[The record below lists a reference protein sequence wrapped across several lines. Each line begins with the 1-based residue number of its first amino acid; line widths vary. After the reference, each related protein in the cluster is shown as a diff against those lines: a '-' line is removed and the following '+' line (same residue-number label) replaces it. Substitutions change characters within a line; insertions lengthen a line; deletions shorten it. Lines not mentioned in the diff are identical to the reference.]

1 MMVNV
6 KLKPV
11 ALAVAVVLAA
21 TSAYAADAVKTN
33 KIKAD
38 KVDVVSTTPM
48 PGIGLSINKV
58 PANIQLVNG
67 DEFKQQQSVTIA
79 DYMNNNL
86 QGVSVVDTQNNPFQ
100 PDVTFR
106 GFTASPL
113 LGTPQG
119 MSVYVDGVRVNEPFG
134 DAVNWDLIPMN
145 AISNMSLIPGTNP
158 LFGLNTL
165 GGAISIQTKSGRTHQ
180 GGAAELSAGSWGRK
194 AGSAEIGGV
203 SKDGSVDYF
212 FSANMFSEDGWR
224 QASPT
229 DVRQFF
235 GKVGWQNETTKIDLS
250 YTNANN
256 DMIGNGLV
264 QGDLMKN
271 FGRNTIHTKPD
282 QTKNTLSF
290 LNLSGSH
297 WFNDD
302 VMFSGNAYYRDSKR
316 KTLNGDVNDDFNAN
330 IDAAPFNGDRP
341 YDYISNGND
350 YVNLGRANT
359 DCTGSTSTAGVEA
372 DEACSGAIN
381 RSRTKQHS
389 YGLNGQLAFNQDL
402 AGKKNQFIVG
412 ASYDISK
419 IKFNQSTELGLVN
432 TSRGIDGLG
441 TGSDYF
447 SESVNLHGK
456 TKTWS
461 LFGTDTLSL
470 NDYWHVTASG
480 RYNHVKVNNV
490 DQINAPTGA
499 ADDPSLSGNHTFTRF
514 NPAVGL
520 NFTPTKDLTVYGSY
534 NEGNRAPTSMEL
546 GCANPLVP
554 CKLPNAMA
562 GDPPLNQVVVK
573 TYEGGLR
580 GNLTED
586 VRWSAA
592 VYRSENHDDIQF
604 ITVPSVANG
613 MGYFDNVGKTRR
625 VGIDT
630 NLMGKLGQ
638 FSWSAGYSF
647 VDATYQNDLQ
657 LQNEVNSTV
666 QADNLNEA
674 HINVR
679 KGDRL
684 ANIPQHQLKLR
695 MQYAVTPDWTIG
707 SNITAFSD
715 RYMRGNENNRH
726 VAGDETTNGEAYAGS
741 GKVAGY
747 MVVNLDTRYN
757 IGNGWSVF
765 GKAINVFDHEYNNG
779 GLMGESLINPTTG
792 TFDGVQRTDGF
803 FSPGAP
809 RAGWVGVRYEFL
821 APKAQ

>member
-1 MMVNV
+1 MVNV

-11 ALAVAVVLAA
+11 VLAVAGVLAA
-21 TSAYAADAVKTN
+21 TSAYAADA
-33 KIKAD
+33 IKAD

-67 DEFKQQQSVTIA
+67 DEFRKQQSVTIA

-119 MSVYVDGVRVNEPFG
+119 MSVYVDGVRVNESFG

-145 AISNMSLIPGTNP
+145 AIGNMSLIPGTNP

-165 GGAISIQTKSGRTHQ
+165 GGAISVQTKNGRTHQ

-194 AGSAEIGGV
+194 TGSAEIGGV

-264 QGDLMKN
+264 QREFMQTL
-271 FGRNTIHTKPD
+271 GRSAIHTKPD

-290 LNLSGSH
+290 LNLSASH

-302 VMFSGNAYYRDSKR
+302 VMFTGNAYYRNSKR
-316 KTLNGDVNDDFNAN
+316 KTLNGDVNDEFDDNN
-330 IDAAPFNGDRP
+330 PINGSDC
-341 YDYISNGND
+341 IND
-350 YVNLGRANT
+350 
-359 DCTGSTSTAGVEA
+359 E
-372 DEACSGAIN
+372 EACQGVLN
-381 RSRTKQHS
+381 RSTTKQNS
-389 YGLNGQLAFNQDL
+389 YGLNGQLSFNQAL
-402 AGKKNQFIVG
+402 AGKANQFIVG
-412 ASYDISK
+412 ASYDISR
-419 IKFNQSTELGLVN
+419 IKFSQTEQPGNINSV
-432 TSRGIDGLG
+432 RGVDPVLDVEQ
-441 TGSDYF
+441 GS
-447 SESVNLHGK
+447 NLHGK

-461 LFGTDTLSL
+461 LFGTNTLSL
-470 NDYWHVTASG
+470 NDYWHVTGSA
-480 RYNHVKVNNV
+480 RYNHVKVDNV
-490 DQINAPTGA
+490 DQINAPGVSYAIPFGQPNHLESDETLTG
-499 ADDPSLSGNHTFTRF
+499 SHSFSRL
-514 NPAVGL
+514 NPAVGV

-546 GCANPLVP
+546 GCANPYAP
-554 CKLPNAMA
+554 CNLPNAMA
-562 GDPPLNQVVVK
+562 GDPPLKQVVAK
-573 TYEGGLR
+573 TFEGGLR

-592 VYRSENHDDIQF
+592 VYRTENNNDIQF
-604 ITVPSVANG
+604 VTTPSTANN

-630 NLMGKLGQ
+630 NLAGKVGQ
-638 FSWSAGYSF
+638 FGWNVGYSY
-647 VDATYQNDLQ
+647 VDATYQNDLT
-657 LQNEVNSTV
+657 LLNEVNSATFTDGGGNDV
-666 QADNLNEA
+666 IQ
-674 HINVR
+674 VK

-684 ANIPQHQLKLR
+684 ANIPAHQLKVRLT
-695 MQYAVTPDWTIG
+695 YAVTPDWLVGT
-707 SNITAFSD
+707 NITAFSD
-715 RYMRGNENNRH
+715 RYMRGNENNSH
-726 VAGDETTNGEAYAGS
+726 VDRGDSIGNG
-741 GKVAGY
+741 KIAGY
-747 MVVNLDTRYN
+747 AIVNLDTRYN
-757 IGNGWSVF
+757 IGSGWSVF
-765 GKAINVFDHEYNNG
+765 GKAINVFDTEYNNG
-779 GLMGESLINPTTG
+779 GMMGETMFAANG
-792 TFDGVQRTDGF
+792 TFDANGNPSGF
-803 FSPGAP
+803 LSPGAP

>member
-1 MMVNV
+1 MVNV

-11 ALAVAVVLAA
+11 VLAVAGVLAA
-21 TSAYAADAVKTN
+21 ASACAADA
-33 KIKAD
+33 IKAD

-67 DEFKQQQSVTIA
+67 DEFRKQQSVTIA

-119 MSVYVDGVRVNEPFG
+119 MSVYVDGVRVNESFG

-145 AISNMSLIPGTNP
+145 AIANMSLIPGTNP

-165 GGAISIQTKSGRTHQ
+165 GGAISVQTKSGRTHQ

-194 AGSAEIGGV
+194 TGSAEIGGV

-229 DVRQFF
+229 DVRQIF

-264 QGDLMKN
+264 QREFMQTL
-271 FGRNTIHTKPD
+271 GRNTIHTRPD

-297 WFNDD
+297 WLNND

-316 KTLNGDVNDDFNAN
+316 KTLNGDVNDDYDDGLSLSAN
-330 IDAAPFNGDRP
+330 
-341 YDYISNGND
+341 
-350 YVNLGRANT
+350 NT
-359 DCTGSTSTAGVEA
+359 ACSTDNYPSGVEA
-372 DEACSGAIN
+372 DDACSGALN
-381 RSRTKQHS
+381 RSRTKQQS

-402 AGKKNQFIVG
+402 SGKKNQFIVG

-419 IKFNQSTELGLVN
+419 IKFNQSTELGLINV
-432 TSRGIDGLG
+432 TRGIDGLG
-441 TGSDYF
+441 SFGGDYLD
-447 SESVNLHGK
+447 ESVNLKGK

-461 LFGTDTLSL
+461 LFATNTLSL
-470 NDYWHVTASG
+470 NDYWHVTGSA
-480 RYNHVKVNNV
+480 RYNRVNVDNV
-490 DQINAPTGA
+490 DQINAPGTSW
-499 ADDPSLSGNHTFTRF
+499 ADDPNTGNPAVGNPLFDETLTGNHTFSRL

-546 GCANPLVP
+546 GCANPNVP

-562 GDPPLNQVVVK
+562 GDPPLKQVVARTV
-573 TYEGGLR
+573 EGGLR

-592 VYRSENHDDIQF
+592 VYRTENSNDIQF
-604 ITVPSVANG
+604 ITTPSVTNG

-625 VGIDT
+625 AGIDT
-630 NLMGKLGQ
+630 NLAGKLGQ
-638 FSWSAGYSF
+638 FGWNVGYSY
-647 VDATYQNDLQ
+647 VDATYQNDLT
-657 LQNEVNSTV
+657 LANEVNSTTV
-666 QADNLNEA
+666 TDSNGNDV
-674 HINVR
+674 INVR

-684 ANIPQHQLKLR
+684 ANIPAHQFKLR
-695 MQYAVTPDWTIG
+695 VTYAVTPDWLVG
-707 SNITAFSD
+707 SNIVAFSD
-715 RYMRGNENNRH
+715 RYMRGNENNSH
-726 VAGDETTNGEAYAGS
+726 VDQGDSMGN

-747 MVVNLDTRYN
+747 AVVNLDTRYN

-765 GKAINVFDHEYNNG
+765 GKAINVLDNEYNNG
-779 GLMGESLINPTTG
+779 GMMGESMFTANGVFTG
-792 TFDGVQRTDGF
+792 SETNSGF
-803 FSPGAP
+803 LSPGAP

>member
-1 MMVNV
+1 MINV
-6 KLKPV
+6 KLKPIV
-11 ALAVAVVLAA
+11 LAVAGVLAA
-21 TSAYAADAVKTN
+21 TSAYAADTVKTN

-67 DEFKQQQSVTIA
+67 DEFRNQQSVTIA

-119 MSVYVDGVRVNEPFG
+119 MSVYVDGVRVNESFG

-145 AISNMSLIPGTNP
+145 AIANMSLIPGTNP

-165 GGAISIQTKSGRTHQ
+165 GGAISVQTKSGRTHQ

-194 AGSAEIGGV
+194 TGSAEIGGV

-235 GKVGWQNETTKIDLS
+235 SKVGWQNETTKIDLS

-264 QGDLMKN
+264 QREFMQNL
-271 FGRNTIHTKPD
+271 GRSAIHTKPD

-297 WFNDD
+297 WLNND
-302 VMFSGNAYYRDSKR
+302 VMFTGNAYYRNSKR
-316 KTLNGDVNDDFNAN
+316 KTLNGDVNDDY
-330 IDAAPFNGDRP
+330 DPLNGDF
-341 YDYISNGND
+341 DVAECALNGD
-350 YVNLGRANT
+350 
-359 DCTGSTSTAGVEA
+359 VEA
-372 DEACSGAIN
+372 AEVSCAGANN
-381 RSRTKQHS
+381 RSRTKQQS
-389 YGLNGQLAFNQDL
+389 YGVNAQLAFNQDL
-402 AGKKNQFIVG
+402 AGKKNLFVVG
-412 ASYDISK
+412 SSYDYSTIN
-419 IKFNQSTELGLVN
+419 FTQTTELGSLN
-432 TSRGIDGLG
+432 ASRGVDGLG
-441 TGSDYF
+441 LIPDEGA
-447 SESVNLHGK
+447 VNLKGK

-461 LFGTDTLSL
+461 LFGTNTLSL
-470 NDYWHVTASG
+470 NDYWHVTGSA
-480 RYNHVKVNNV
+480 RYNHVKVDNV
-490 DQINAPTGA
+490 DQINAPGVSFA
-499 ADDPSLSGNHTFTRF
+499 KDENGVRQIGDPNFDETLTGNHTFSRI
-514 NPAVGL
+514 NPAIGL
-520 NFTPTKDLTVYGSY
+520 NFTPSKDLTAYGSY

-546 GCANPLVP
+546 GCANPNVP

-562 GDPPLNQVVVK
+562 GDPPLKQVVAR
-573 TYEGGLR
+573 TFEGGLR

-592 VYRSENHDDIQF
+592 VYRTENSNDIQF
-604 ITVPSVANG
+604 ITTPSVTNG

-630 NLMGKLGQ
+630 NLAGKLGQ
-638 FSWSAGYSF
+638 FGWNVGYSY
-647 VDATYQNDLQ
+647 VDATYQNDLT
-657 LQNEVNSTV
+657 LTNEVNSSGDGDMI
-666 QADNLNEA
+666 Q
-674 HINVR
+674 VR
-679 KGDRL
+679 KGNRL
-684 ANIPQHQLKLR
+684 ANIPAHQLKVRLT
-695 MQYAVTPDWTIG
+695 YAVTPDWLVGT
-707 SNITAFSD
+707 NLTAFSD
-715 RYMRGNENNRH
+715 RYMRGNENNSH
-726 VAGDETTNGEAYAGS
+726 VDQVDSMGN

-747 MVVNLDTRYN
+747 AVVNLDTRYN

-765 GKAINVFDHEYNNG
+765 GKAINVFDNEYNNG
-779 GLMGESLINPTTG
+779 GMMGESMFTANGVFAG
-792 TFDGVQRTDGF
+792 TQTNSGF
-803 FSPGAP
+803 LSPGAP
-809 RAGWVGVRYEFL
+809 RAGWLGVRYEFL

>member
-1 MMVNV
+1 MVNI
-6 KLKPV
+6 KLKPIV
-11 ALAVAVVLAA
+11 LAVAGVLAA
-21 TSAYAADAVKTN
+21 TSAYAADTIKTN

-67 DEFKQQQSVTIA
+67 DEFKNQQSVTIA

-119 MSVYVDGVRVNEPFG
+119 MSVYVDGVRVNESFG

-145 AISNMSLIPGTNP
+145 AIANMSLIPGTNP

-194 AGSAEIGGV
+194 TGSAEIGGV

-235 GKVGWQNETTKIDLS
+235 SKVGWQNETTKIDLS

-264 QGDLMKN
+264 QREFMQNL
-271 FGRNTIHTKPD
+271 GRSAIHTRPD

-290 LNLSGSH
+290 LNLSASH
-297 WFNDD
+297 WLNND
-302 VMFSGNAYYRDSKR
+302 VMFTGNAYYRNSKR
-316 KTLNGDVNDDFNAN
+316 KTLNGDVNDEFD
-330 IDAAPFNGDRP
+330 DATYTTFDATTCLAAD
-341 YDYISNGND
+341 DE
-350 YVNLGRANT
+350 AA
-359 DCTGSTSTAGVEA
+359 CTGVL
-372 DEACSGAIN
+372 N
-381 RSRTKQHS
+381 RSTTKQSS
-389 YGLNGQLAFNQDL
+389 YGLNGQFSFNQAL
-402 AGKKNQFIVG
+402 AGKANQFIVG
-412 ASYDISK
+412 ASYDISRV
-419 IKFNQSTELGLVN
+419 KFSQTEQAGN
-432 TSRGIDGLG
+432 INATRGIDPILDIEQG
-441 TGSDYF
+441 T
-447 SESVNLHGK
+447 NLHGK
-456 TKTWS
+456 TRTWS
-461 LFGTDTLSL
+461 LFATDTLSL
-470 NDYWHVTASG
+470 NDYWHVTGSA
-480 RYNHVKVNNV
+480 RYNHVNVNNV
-490 DQINAPTGA
+490 DQINAPTGLPL
-499 ADDPSLSGNHTFTRF
+499 DPTLTGNHTFTRL

-546 GCANPLVP
+546 GCANPLLP
-554 CKLPNAMA
+554 CLLPNAMA
-562 GDPPLNQVVVK
+562 GDPPLKQVVVK
-573 TYEGGLR
+573 TVEGGLR

-586 VRWSAA
+586 IRWSAA

-604 ITVPSVANG
+604 INAPNG
-613 MGYFDNVGKTRR
+613 TNTSLGYFNNVGKTRR

-647 VDATYQNDLQ
+647 VDATYQSEFELPA
-657 LQNEVNSTV
+657 ETNSTSV
-666 QADNLNEA
+666 PDSGGVNDV
-674 HINVR
+674 ITVR
-679 KGDRL
+679 KGNRL

-695 MQYAVTPDWTIG
+695 LQYAVTPDWTLG

-715 RYMRGNENNRH
+715 RYMRGNENNSH
-726 VAGDETTNGEAYAGS
+726 VATPGYYNGN

-747 MVVNLDTRYN
+747 AIVNLDTRYN

-765 GKAINVFDHEYNNG
+765 GKAINVFDTEYNNG
-779 GLMGESLINPTTG
+779 GMMGETMFAANG
-792 TFDGVQRTDGF
+792 TFDANGGPTGF
-803 FSPGAP
+803 LSPGAP
-809 RAGWVGVRYEFL
+809 RAGWLGVRYEFL

>member
-1 MMVNV
+1 MVNV
-6 KLKPV
+6 KLKPIF
-11 ALAVAVVLAA
+11 LAVAGVLAA
-21 TSAYAADAVKTN
+21 SSAYAADPIKTN

-38 KVDVVSTTPM
+38 KVDVVSTTPL

-67 DEFKQQQSVTIA
+67 DEFRKQQSVTIA

-119 MSVYVDGVRVNEPFG
+119 MSVYVDGVRVNESFG

-145 AISNMSLIPGTNP
+145 AIANMSLIPGTNP

-165 GGAISIQTKSGRTHQ
+165 GGAISVQTKSGRTHQ

-194 AGSAEIGGV
+194 TGSAEIGGV

-264 QGDLMKN
+264 QREFMQTL
-271 FGRNTIHTKPD
+271 GRNAIHTKPD

-297 WFNDD
+297 WLSND
-302 VMFSGNAYYRDSKR
+302 VMFTGNAYYRNSKR
-316 KTLNGDVNDDFNAN
+316 KTLNGDANDEFDDSTYSTY
-330 IDAAPFNGDRP
+330 DAATCLA
-341 YDYISNGND
+341 ND
-350 YVNLGRANT
+350 EEA
-359 DCTGSTSTAGVEA
+359 CTGVL
-372 DEACSGAIN
+372 N
-381 RSRTKQHS
+381 RSNTKQNS
-389 YGLNGQLAFNQDL
+389 YGLNGQLTFNQAL
-402 AGKKNQFIVG
+402 AGKANQFVVG
-412 ASYDISK
+412 TSYDISK
-419 IKFNQSTELGLVN
+419 IKFSQTEQAGN
-432 TSRGIDGLG
+432 INPARGVDPLLDVEQGA
-441 TGSDYF
+441 
-447 SESVNLHGK
+447 NLHGK

-461 LFGTDTLSL
+461 LFGTNTLSL
-470 NDYWHVTASG
+470 NDYWHVTGSA
-480 RYNHVKVNNV
+480 RYNHVKVDNV
-490 DQINAPTGA
+490 DQINAPGTSYALPVGDPNYLASDETLTG
-499 ADDPSLSGNHTFTRF
+499 SHSFNRL

-546 GCANPLVP
+546 GCANPYAP

-562 GDPPLNQVVVK
+562 GDPPLKQVVAK
-573 TYEGGLR
+573 TVEGGLR

-592 VYRSENHDDIQF
+592 VYRTENHNDIQF
-604 ITVPSVANG
+604 VTTPSTANN

-630 NLMGKLGQ
+630 NLAGKLGQ
-638 FSWSAGYSF
+638 FGWNVGYSY
-647 VDATYQNDLQ
+647 VDATYQNDLT
-657 LQNEVNSTV
+657 LLNEVNSNSYD
-666 QADNLNEA
+666 DNGAAPGGNDV
-674 HINVR
+674 IQVK
-679 KGDRL
+679 KGNRL
-684 ANIPQHQLKLR
+684 ANIPAHQLKVRLT
-695 MQYAVTPDWTIG
+695 YAVTPDWLVGT
-707 SNITAFSD
+707 NITAFSD
-715 RYMRGNENNRH
+715 RYMRGNENNSH
-726 VAGDETTNGEAYAGS
+726 VDQGNSIGN

-747 MVVNLDTRYN
+747 AIVNLDTRYN

-765 GKAINVFDHEYNNG
+765 GKAINVFDTDYNNG
-779 GLMGESLINPTTG
+779 GMMGETMFAANG
-792 TFDGVQRTDGF
+792 TFDANGNPSGF
-803 FSPGAP
+803 LSPGAP
-809 RAGWVGVRYEFL
+809 RAGWLGVRYEFL

>member
-1 MMVNV
+1 MVNV
-6 KLKPV
+6 KLKPIF
-11 ALAVAVVLAA
+11 LAVAGVLAA
-21 TSAYAADAVKTN
+21 SSAYAADPIKTN

-38 KVDVVSTTPM
+38 KVDVVSTTPL

-67 DEFKQQQSVTIA
+67 DEFRKQQSVTIA

-119 MSVYVDGVRVNEPFG
+119 MSVYVDGVRVNESFG

-145 AISNMSLIPGTNP
+145 AIANMSLIPGTNP

-165 GGAISIQTKSGRTHQ
+165 GGAISVQTKSGRTHQ

-194 AGSAEIGGV
+194 TGSAEIGGV

-264 QGDLMKN
+264 QREFMQTL
-271 FGRNTIHTKPD
+271 GRNAIHTKPD

-297 WFNDD
+297 WLSNE
-302 VMFSGNAYYRDSKR
+302 VMFTGNAYYRNSKR
-316 KTLNGDVNDDFNAN
+316 KTLNGDANDEFDDNTYFTY
-330 IDAAPFNGDRP
+330 DAATCLA
-341 YDYISNGND
+341 ND
-350 YVNLGRANT
+350 EEA
-359 DCTGSTSTAGVEA
+359 CTGVL
-372 DEACSGAIN
+372 N
-381 RSRTKQHS
+381 RSNTKQNS
-389 YGLNGQLAFNQDL
+389 YGLNGQLTFNQAL
-402 AGKKNQFIVG
+402 AGKANQFVVG
-412 ASYDISK
+412 TSYDISK
-419 IKFNQSTELGLVN
+419 IKFSQTEQAGN
-432 TSRGIDGLG
+432 INPARGVDPLLDVEQGA
-441 TGSDYF
+441 
-447 SESVNLHGK
+447 NLHGK

-461 LFGTDTLSL
+461 LFGTNTLSL
-470 NDYWHVTASG
+470 NDYWHVTGSA
-480 RYNHVKVNNV
+480 RYNHVKVDNV
-490 DQINAPTGA
+490 DQINAPGTSYAIPFGQPNHLASDETLTG
-499 ADDPSLSGNHTFTRF
+499 SHSFNRL

-546 GCANPLVP
+546 GCANPYAP

-562 GDPPLNQVVVK
+562 GDPPLKQVVAK
-573 TYEGGLR
+573 TFEGGLR

-592 VYRSENHDDIQF
+592 VYRTENHNDIQF
-604 ITVPSVANG
+604 VTTPSTANN

-630 NLMGKLGQ
+630 SLAGKLGQ
-638 FSWSAGYSF
+638 FGWNVGYSY
-647 VDATYQNDLQ
+647 VDATYQNDLT
-657 LQNEVNSTV
+657 LLNEVNSNFYTDAGGNDV
-666 QADNLNEA
+666 IQ
-674 HINVR
+674 VK
-679 KGDRL
+679 KGNRL
-684 ANIPQHQLKLR
+684 ANIPAHQLKVRLT
-695 MQYAVTPDWTIG
+695 YAVTPDWLVGT
-707 SNITAFSD
+707 NITAFSD
-715 RYMRGNENNRH
+715 RYMRGNENNSH
-726 VAGDETTNGEAYAGS
+726 VDQGNSIGN

-747 MVVNLDTRYN
+747 AIVNLDTRYN

-765 GKAINVFDHEYNNG
+765 GKAINVFDTEYNNG
-779 GLMGESLINPTTG
+779 GMMGETMFAANG
-792 TFDGVQRTDGF
+792 TFDANGNPSGF
-803 FSPGAP
+803 LSPGAP
-809 RAGWVGVRYEFL
+809 RAGWLGVRYEFL

>member
-1 MMVNV
+1 MINV
-6 KLKPV
+6 KLKPIV
-11 ALAVAVVLAA
+11 LAVAGVLAA
-21 TSAYAADAVKTN
+21 TSAYAADTVKTN

-67 DEFKQQQSVTIA
+67 EEFKQQQSVTIA

-119 MSVYVDGVRVNEPFG
+119 MSVYVDGVRVNESFG

-145 AISNMSLIPGTNP
+145 AIANMSLIPGTNP

-165 GGAISIQTKSGRTHQ
+165 GGAISVQTKSGRTHQ

-194 AGSAEIGGV
+194 TGSAEIGGV

-235 GKVGWQNETTKIDLS
+235 SKVGWQNETTKIDLS

-256 DMIGNGLV
+256 DMIGNGLI
-264 QGDLMKN
+264 QRELMQTL
-271 FGRNTIHTKPD
+271 GRSAIHTKPD

-297 WFNDD
+297 WLSND
-302 VMFSGNAYYRDSKR
+302 VMFTGNAYYRNSKR
-316 KTLNGDVNDDFNAN
+316 KTLNGDVNDEFDDTTYTTY
-330 IDAAPFNGDRP
+330 DAATCFLA
-341 YDYISNGND
+341 ND
-350 YVNLGRANT
+350 EEA
-359 DCTGSTSTAGVEA
+359 CTGVL
-372 DEACSGAIN
+372 N
-381 RSRTKQHS
+381 RSTTKQSS
-389 YGLNGQLAFNQDL
+389 YGLNGQFSFNQAL
-402 AGKKNQFIVG
+402 AGKANQFVVG
-412 ASYDISK
+412 ASYDVSR
-419 IKFNQSTELGLVN
+419 IKFSQTEQAGNINLE
-432 TSRGIDGLG
+432 RGVDPLLDVEQG
-441 TGSDYF
+441 T
-447 SESVNLHGK
+447 NLHGK

-461 LFGTDTLSL
+461 LFGTNTLSL
-470 NDYWHVTASG
+470 NDYWHVTGSA
-480 RYNHVKVNNV
+480 RYNHVKVDNV
-490 DQINAPTGA
+490 DQINAPGTSFAIPGNPASDETLTG
-499 ADDPSLSGNHTFTRF
+499 SHSFSRL

-546 GCANPLVP
+546 GCANPYAP

-562 GDPPLNQVVVK
+562 GDPPLKQVVAK
-573 TYEGGLR
+573 TFEGGLR

-592 VYRSENHDDIQF
+592 VYRTENSNDIQF
-604 ITVPSVANG
+604 VTTPSTANN

-630 NLMGKLGQ
+630 NLAGKLGQ
-638 FSWSAGYSF
+638 FGWNVGYSY
-647 VDATYQNDLQ
+647 VDATYQNDLT
-657 LQNEVNSTV
+657 LLNEVNSNYYTDAGSNDV
-666 QADNLNEA
+666 IQ
-674 HINVR
+674 VK
-679 KGDRL
+679 KGNRL
-684 ANIPQHQLKLR
+684 ANIPAHQLKVRLT
-695 MQYAVTPDWTIG
+695 YAVTPDWLVGT
-707 SNITAFSD
+707 NITAFSD
-715 RYMRGNENNRH
+715 RYMRGNENNSH
-726 VAGDETTNGEAYAGS
+726 VDQGDSMGN

-747 MVVNLDTRYN
+747 AIVNLDTRYN

-765 GKAINVFDHEYNNG
+765 GKAINVFDTEYNNG
-779 GLMGESLINPTTG
+779 GMMGETMFATNGDFNASGN
-792 TFDGVQRTDGF
+792 RSGF
-803 FSPGAP
+803 LSPGAP
-809 RAGWVGVRYEFL
+809 RAGWLGVRYEFL

>member
-1 MMVNV
+1 MINV
-6 KLKPV
+6 KLKPIV
-11 ALAVAVVLAA
+11 LAVAGVLAV
-21 TSAYAADAVKTN
+21 TSAYAADTVKTN

-38 KVDVVSTTPM
+38 NVDVVSTTPL
-48 PGIGLSINKV
+48 PGVGLSINKV

-67 DEFKQQQSVTIA
+67 EEFKNQQSVTIA

-119 MSVYVDGVRVNEPFG
+119 MSVYVDGVRVNESFG
-134 DAVNWDLIPMN
+134 DAVNWDLIPIN
-145 AISNMSLIPGTNP
+145 AIANMSLIPGTNP

-165 GGAISIQTKSGRTHQ
+165 GGAISVQTKSGRTHQ

-194 AGSAEIGGV
+194 TGSAEIGGV

-229 DVRQFF
+229 DARQFF
-235 GKVGWQNETTKIDLS
+235 SKVGWQNETTKIDLS

-256 DMIGNGLV
+256 DMIGNGLI
-264 QGDLMKN
+264 QSDLMRN
-271 FGRNTIHTKPD
+271 FGRGTIHTKPD

-316 KTLNGDVNDDFNAN
+316 KTLNGDINDDFNAK
-330 IDAAPFNGDRP
+330 DVNGDRP
-341 YDYISNGND
+341 YEDP
-350 YVNLGRANT
+350 NT
-359 DCTGSTSTAGVEA
+359 GAIDVSQAIADCRTPPSGGVQT
-372 DEACSGAIN
+372 DESCTGAIN
-381 RSRTKQHS
+381 RSRTKQQS

-432 TSRGIDGLG
+432 ASRGIDGLG
-441 TGSDYF
+441 SGPDYF

-480 RYNHVKVNNV
+480 RYNHVKVDNV
-490 DQINAPTGA
+490 DQINPLGTLLIPGNPLSDESLTG
-499 ADDPSLSGNHTFTRF
+499 SHTFTRF

-520 NFTPTKDLTVYGSY
+520 NFTPTKDLTAYGSY

-573 TYEGGLR
+573 TFEGGLR

-592 VYRSENHDDIQF
+592 VYRSENNDDIQF
-604 ITVPSVANG
+604 ITVPGVTNG

-630 NLMGKLGQ
+630 NLMGKLGH

-657 LQNEVNSTV
+657 LQNEVNSSV

-684 ANIPQHQLKLR
+684 ANIPQHQFKLR
-695 MQYAVTPDWTIG
+695 MQYALTPDWTVG
-707 SNITAFSD
+707 SNITGFSD

-726 VAGDETTNGEAYAGS
+726 VAGDTSTNGEAYAGS

-765 GKAINVFDHEYNNG
+765 GKAINVFDHEYSNG

-792 TFDGVQRTDGF
+792 AFDGVQRTDGF

-809 RAGWVGVRYEFL
+809 RAGWVGLRYEFL

>member
-1 MMVNV
+1 MINV
-6 KLKPV
+6 KLKPII
-11 ALAVAVVLAA
+11 LAVAGVLAA
-21 TSAYAADAVKTN
+21 TSAYAADTVKTN

-38 KVDVVSTTPM
+38 NVDVVSTTPL

-58 PANIQLVNG
+58 PANIQMVNG
-67 DEFKQQQSVTIA
+67 EEFKQQQSVTIA

-119 MSVYVDGVRVNEPFG
+119 MSVYVDGVRVNESFG
-134 DAVNWDLIPMN
+134 DAVNWDLIPIN
-145 AISNMSLIPGTNP
+145 AIANMSLIPGTNP

-165 GGAISIQTKSGRTHQ
+165 GGAISVQTKSGRTHQ

-194 AGSAEIGGV
+194 TGSAEIGGV

-212 FSANMFSEDGWR
+212 FSANAFSEDGWR

-235 GKVGWQNETTKIDLS
+235 SKVGWQNETTKIDLS

-264 QGDLMKN
+264 QRELMQN
-271 FGRNTIHTKPD
+271 LGRSAIHTKPD

-297 WFNDD
+297 WFNTD
-302 VMFSGNAYYRDSKR
+302 VMFSGNAYYRNSKR
-316 KTLNGDVNDDFNAN
+316 KTLNGDVNDDFNFQGQYDVLGGNPNLVTALADCLV
-330 IDAAPFNGDRP
+330 DAG
-341 YDYISNGND
+341 
-350 YVNLGRANT
+350 LG
-359 DCTGSTSTAGVEA
+359 GSE
-372 DEACSGAIN
+372 EACTGAIN
-381 RSRTKQHS
+381 RSSTKQQS
-389 YGLNGQLAFNQDL
+389 YGVNGQLAFNQDL
-402 AGKKNQFIVG
+402 IGKKNQFVVG

-419 IKFNQSTELGLVN
+419 VRFNQSTELGNVN
-432 TSRGIDGLG
+432 VSRGIDGYG
-441 TGSDYF
+441 AAETE
-447 SESVNLHGK
+447 ESVNLRGK
-456 TKTWS
+456 THTWS
-461 LFGTDTLSL
+461 AFATDTLSL
-470 NDYWHVTASG
+470 NDYWHVTGSA
-480 RYNHVKVNNV
+480 RYNHINVRNNDV
-490 DQINAPTGA
+490 LNPTGTTFDPNTG
-499 ADDPSLSGNHTFTRF
+499 ADVTLDGNHTFTRL

-546 GCANPLVP
+546 GCANPLIP

-562 GDPPLNQVVVK
+562 GDPPLKQVVVK
-573 TYEGGLR
+573 TFEGGFR

-586 VRWSAA
+586 IRWSAA
-592 VYRSENHDDIQF
+592 VYRSENYNDIHF

-613 MGYFDNVGKTRR
+613 LGYFDNVGKTRR

-630 NLMGKLGQ
+630 NLAGQ
-638 FSWSAGYSF
+638 IGPFGWNVGYSY
-647 VDATYQNDLQ
+647 VDATYQNDLK
-657 LQNEVNSTV
+657 LANEVNST
-666 QADNLNEA
+666 ADPLGTGDDY
-674 HINVR
+674 IQVK
-679 KGDRL
+679 KGNRL
-684 ANIPQHQLKLR
+684 ANIPSHQLKVRLT
-695 MQYAVTPDWTIG
+695 YAVTPDWLVG

-715 RYMRGNENNRH
+715 RYMRGNENNSH
-726 VAGDETTNGEAYAGS
+726 VATPGYYDGN

-747 MVVNLDTRYN
+747 AIVNLDTRYN

-765 GKAINVFDHEYNNG
+765 GKAINVFDTEYNNG
-779 GLMGESLINPTTG
+779 GLMGETLFSSNG
-792 TFDGVQRTDGF
+792 TFDANGNPSGF

-809 RAGWVGVRYEFL
+809 RAGWLGVRYEFL

>member
-1 MMVNV
+1 MVDV

-11 ALAVAVVLAA
+11 VLAVASVLAA
-21 TSAYAADAVKTN
+21 TSVYAADA
-33 KIKAD
+33 IKAD

-48 PGIGLSINKV
+48 PGIGLSVNKV

-67 DEFKQQQSVTIA
+67 EEFKKQQSVTIA

-165 GGAISIQTKSGRTHQ
+165 GGAISVQTKSGRTHQ
-180 GGAAELSAGSWGRK
+180 GPGVELSAGSWGRK
-194 AGSAEIGGV
+194 TGSAEIGGV

-264 QGDLMKN
+264 QRELMQTL
-271 FGRNTIHTKPD
+271 GRNTIHTKPD

-290 LNLSGSH
+290 FNLSASH

-302 VMFSGNAYYRDSKR
+302 VMFSGNAYYRNSKR
-316 KTLNGDVNDDFNAN
+316 KTLNGDVNDGYT
-330 IDAAPFNGDRP
+330 GDDTNLVA
-341 YDYISNGND
+341 YQND
-350 YVNLGRANT
+350 CLANT
-359 DCTGSTSTAGVEA
+359 GGDA
-372 DEACSGAIN
+372 DEWCSGAIN
-381 RSRTKQHS
+381 RSSTKQQS
-389 YGLNGQLAFNQDL
+389 YGLNGQLTFNQAL
-402 AGKKNQFIVG
+402 AGKANQFTVG

-419 IKFNQSTELGLVN
+419 VKFNQSEQLGLIN
-432 TSRGIDGLG
+432 ASRGIDPLYDAEV
-441 TGSDYF
+441 TTS
-447 SESVNLHGK
+447 LHGK

-470 NDYWHVTASG
+470 NDYWHITGSA
-480 RYNHVKVNNV
+480 RYNHIKVDNV
-490 DQINAPTGA
+490 DQINAPGTSYALPLGDPNHLASDETLTG
-499 ADDPSLSGNHTFTRF
+499 SHSFSRL

-546 GCANPLVP
+546 GCANQYAP

-562 GDPPLNQVVVK
+562 GDPPLKQVVARTV
-573 TYEGGLR
+573 EGGLR

-592 VYRSENHDDIQF
+592 VYRTENSNDIQF
-604 ITVPSVANG
+604 VTTPSTANN

-630 NLMGKLGQ
+630 NLAGKVGQ
-638 FSWSAGYSF
+638 FGWNVGYSY
-647 VDATYQNDLQ
+647 VDATYQNDLT
-657 LQNEVNSTV
+657 LLNEVNSATFTDGGGNDV
-666 QADNLNEA
+666 IQ
-674 HINVR
+674 VK

-684 ANIPQHQLKLR
+684 ANIPAHQLKVRLT
-695 MQYAVTPDWTIG
+695 YAVTPDWLVGT
-707 SNITAFSD
+707 NITAFSD
-715 RYMRGNENNRH
+715 RYMRGNENNSH
-726 VAGDETTNGEAYAGS
+726 VDQGNSIGNG
-741 GKVAGY
+741 KIAGY
-747 MVVNLDTRYN
+747 AIVNLDTRYN
-757 IGNGWSVF
+757 IGSGWSVF
-765 GKAINVFDHEYNNG
+765 GKAINVFDTEYNNG
-779 GLMGESLINPTTG
+779 GMMGETMFAANG
-792 TFDGVQRTDGF
+792 TFDANGNPSGF
-803 FSPGAP
+803 LSPGAP

>member
-1 MMVNV
+1 MVNV

-11 ALAVAVVLAA
+11 VLAVAGVLVA
-21 TSAYAADAVKTN
+21 TSVYAADA
-33 KIKAD
+33 IKAD

-48 PGIGLSINKV
+48 PGIGLPINKV

-67 DEFKQQQSVTIA
+67 DEFRKQQSVTIA

-119 MSVYVDGVRVNEPFG
+119 MSVYVDGVRVNESFG

-145 AISNMSLIPGTNP
+145 AIANMSLIPGTNP

-165 GGAISIQTKSGRTHQ
+165 GGAISVQTKSGRTHQ

-194 AGSAEIGGV
+194 TGSAEIGGV

-229 DVRQFF
+229 DVRQIF

-264 QGDLMKN
+264 QREFMQTL
-271 FGRNTIHTKPD
+271 GRNAIHTRPD

-297 WFNDD
+297 WLNND

-316 KTLNGDVNDDFNAN
+316 KTLNGDVNDDYDDGLSLSAN
-330 IDAAPFNGDRP
+330 NTAC
-341 YDYISNGND
+341 STGN
-350 YVNLGRANT
+350 YP
-359 DCTGSTSTAGVEA
+359 SGVEA
-372 DEACSGAIN
+372 DDACSGALN
-381 RSRTKQHS
+381 RSRTKQQS

-402 AGKKNQFIVG
+402 SGKKNQFIVG

-419 IKFNQSTELGLVN
+419 IKFNQSTELGLINV
-432 TSRGIDGLG
+432 TRGIDGLG
-441 TGSDYF
+441 SFGGDYLD
-447 SESVNLHGK
+447 ESVNLKGK

-461 LFGTDTLSL
+461 LFATNTLSL
-470 NDYWHVTASG
+470 NDYWHVTGSA
-480 RYNHVKVNNV
+480 RYNRVNVDNV
-490 DQINAPTGA
+490 DQINAPGTSW
-499 ADDPSLSGNHTFTRF
+499 ADDPNTGNPAVGNPLFDETLTGNHTFSRL

-546 GCANPLVP
+546 GCANPNVP

-562 GDPPLNQVVVK
+562 GDPPLKQVVARTV
-573 TYEGGLR
+573 EGGLR

-592 VYRSENHDDIQF
+592 VYRTENSNDIQF
-604 ITVPSVANG
+604 ITTPSVTNG

-625 VGIDT
+625 AGIDT
-630 NLMGKLGQ
+630 NLAGKLGQ
-638 FSWSAGYSF
+638 FGWNVGYSY
-647 VDATYQNDLQ
+647 VDATYQNDLT
-657 LQNEVNSTV
+657 LANEVNSTTV
-666 QADNLNEA
+666 TDSNGNDV
-674 HINVR
+674 INVR

-684 ANIPQHQLKLR
+684 ANIPAHQFKLR
-695 MQYAVTPDWTIG
+695 LTYAVTPDWLVG
-707 SNITAFSD
+707 SNIIAFSD
-715 RYMRGNENNRH
+715 RYMRGNENNSH
-726 VAGDETTNGEAYAGS
+726 VDQGDSMGN

-747 MVVNLDTRYN
+747 AVVNLDTRYN

-765 GKAINVFDHEYNNG
+765 GKAINVLDNEYNNG
-779 GLMGESLINPTTG
+779 GMMGESMFTANGVFTG
-792 TFDGVQRTDGF
+792 SETNSGF
-803 FSPGAP
+803 LSPGAP

>member
-1 MMVNV
+1 MINV
-6 KLKPV
+6 KLKPIV
-11 ALAVAVVLAA
+11 LAVAGVLAA
-21 TSAYAADAVKTN
+21 TSAYAADTVKTN

-38 KVDVVSTTPM
+38 NVDVVSTTPL
-48 PGIGLSINKV
+48 PGVGLSINKV

-67 DEFKQQQSVTIA
+67 DEFRKQQSVTIA

-119 MSVYVDGVRVNEPFG
+119 MSVYVDGVRVNESFG
-134 DAVNWDLIPMN
+134 DAVNWDLIPIN
-145 AISNMSLIPGTNP
+145 AIANMSLIPGTNP

-165 GGAISIQTKSGRTHQ
+165 GGAISVQTKSGRTHQ

-194 AGSAEIGGV
+194 TGSAEIGGV

-229 DVRQFF
+229 DVRQIF

-264 QGDLMKN
+264 QREFMQTL
-271 FGRNTIHTKPD
+271 GRNTIHTRPD

-297 WFNDD
+297 WLNND

-316 KTLNGDVNDDFNAN
+316 KTLNGDVNDDYDDGLSLSAN
-330 IDAAPFNGDRP
+330 
-341 YDYISNGND
+341 
-350 YVNLGRANT
+350 NT
-359 DCTGSTSTAGVEA
+359 ACSTDNYPSGVEA
-372 DEACSGAIN
+372 DDACSGALN
-381 RSRTKQHS
+381 RSRTKQQS

-402 AGKKNQFIVG
+402 SGKKNQFIVG

-419 IKFNQSTELGLVN
+419 IKFNQSTELGLINV
-432 TSRGIDGLG
+432 TRGIDGLG
-441 TGSDYF
+441 SFGGDYLD
-447 SESVNLHGK
+447 ESVNLKGK

-461 LFGTDTLSL
+461 LFATNTLSL
-470 NDYWHVTASG
+470 NDYWHLTGSA
-480 RYNHVKVNNV
+480 RYNRVNVDNV
-490 DQINAPTGA
+490 DQINAPGTSW
-499 ADDPSLSGNHTFTRF
+499 ADDPNTGNPAVGNPLFDETLTGNHTFSRL

-546 GCANPLVP
+546 GCANPNVP

-562 GDPPLNQVVVK
+562 GDPPLKQVVARTV
-573 TYEGGLR
+573 EGGLR

-592 VYRSENHDDIQF
+592 VYRTENSNDIQF
-604 ITVPSVANG
+604 ITTPSVTNG

-625 VGIDT
+625 AGIDT
-630 NLMGKLGQ
+630 NLAGKLGQ
-638 FSWSAGYSF
+638 FGWNVGYSY
-647 VDATYQNDLQ
+647 VDATYQNDLT
-657 LQNEVNSTV
+657 LANEVNSTTV
-666 QADNLNEA
+666 TDSNGNDV
-674 HINVR
+674 INVR

-684 ANIPQHQLKLR
+684 ANIPAHQFKLR
-695 MQYAVTPDWTIG
+695 VTYAVTPDWLVG
-707 SNITAFSD
+707 SNIIAFSD
-715 RYMRGNENNRH
+715 RYMRGNENNSH
-726 VAGDETTNGEAYAGS
+726 VDQGDSMGN

-747 MVVNLDTRYN
+747 AVVNLDTRYN

-765 GKAINVFDHEYNNG
+765 GKAINVLDNEYNNG
-779 GLMGESLINPTTG
+779 GMMGESMFTANGVFTG
-792 TFDGVQRTDGF
+792 SETNSGF
-803 FSPGAP
+803 LSPGAP

>member
-1 MMVNV
+1 MVNV

-11 ALAVAVVLAA
+11 VLAVAGVLVA
-21 TSAYAADAVKTN
+21 TSVYAADA
-33 KIKAD
+33 IKAD

-48 PGIGLSINKV
+48 PGIGLPINKV

-67 DEFKQQQSVTIA
+67 DEFRKQQSVTIA

-119 MSVYVDGVRVNEPFG
+119 MSVYVDGVRVNESFG

-145 AISNMSLIPGTNP
+145 AIANMSLIPGTNP

-165 GGAISIQTKSGRTHQ
+165 GGAISVQTKSGRTHQ

-194 AGSAEIGGV
+194 TGSAEIGGV

-229 DVRQFF
+229 DVRQIF

-264 QGDLMKN
+264 QREFMQTL
-271 FGRNTIHTKPD
+271 GRNAIHTRPD

-297 WFNDD
+297 WLNND

-316 KTLNGDVNDDFNAN
+316 KTLNGDVNDDYDDGLSLSAN
-330 IDAAPFNGDRP
+330 
-341 YDYISNGND
+341 
-350 YVNLGRANT
+350 NT
-359 DCTGSTSTAGVEA
+359 ACSTDNYPSGVEA
-372 DEACSGAIN
+372 DDACSGALN
-381 RSRTKQHS
+381 RSRTKQQS

-402 AGKKNQFIVG
+402 SGKKNQFIVG

-419 IKFNQSTELGLVN
+419 IKFNQSTELGLINV
-432 TSRGIDGLG
+432 TRGIDGLG
-441 TGSDYF
+441 SFGGDYLD
-447 SESVNLHGK
+447 ESVNLKGK

-461 LFGTDTLSL
+461 LFATNTLSL
-470 NDYWHVTASG
+470 NDYWHVTGSA
-480 RYNHVKVNNV
+480 RYNRVNVDNV
-490 DQINAPTGA
+490 DQINAPGTSW
-499 ADDPSLSGNHTFTRF
+499 ADDPNTGNPAVGNPLFDETLTGNHTFSRL

-546 GCANPLVP
+546 GCANPNVP

-562 GDPPLNQVVVK
+562 GDPPLKQVVARTV
-573 TYEGGLR
+573 EGGLR

-592 VYRSENHDDIQF
+592 VYRTENSNDIQF
-604 ITVPSVANG
+604 ITTPSVTNG

-625 VGIDT
+625 AGIDT
-630 NLMGKLGQ
+630 NLAGKLGQ
-638 FSWSAGYSF
+638 FGWNVGYSY
-647 VDATYQNDLQ
+647 VDATYQNDLT
-657 LQNEVNSTV
+657 LANEVNSTTV
-666 QADNLNEA
+666 TDSNGNDV
-674 HINVR
+674 INVR

-684 ANIPQHQLKLR
+684 ANIPAHQFKLR
-695 MQYAVTPDWTIG
+695 LTYAVTPDWLVG
-707 SNITAFSD
+707 SNIIAFSD
-715 RYMRGNENNRH
+715 RYMRGNENNSH
-726 VAGDETTNGEAYAGS
+726 VDQGDSMGN

-747 MVVNLDTRYN
+747 AVVNLDTRYN

-765 GKAINVFDHEYNNG
+765 GKAINVLDNEYNNG
-779 GLMGESLINPTTG
+779 GMMGESMFTANGVFTG
-792 TFDGVQRTDGF
+792 SETNSGF
-803 FSPGAP
+803 LSPGAP

>member
-1 MMVNV
+1 MVNV

-11 ALAVAVVLAA
+11 VLAVAGVLAA
-21 TSAYAADAVKTN
+21 TSAYAADA
-33 KIKAD
+33 IKAD

-67 DEFKQQQSVTIA
+67 DEFRKQQSVTIA

-119 MSVYVDGVRVNEPFG
+119 MSVYVDGVRVNESFG

-145 AISNMSLIPGTNP
+145 AIGNMSLIPGTNP

-165 GGAISIQTKSGRTHQ
+165 GGAISVQTKNGRTHQ

-194 AGSAEIGGV
+194 TGSAEIGGV

-264 QGDLMKN
+264 QREFMQTL
-271 FGRNTIHTKPD
+271 GRSAIHTKPD

-290 LNLSGSH
+290 LNLSASH

-302 VMFSGNAYYRDSKR
+302 VMFTGNAYYRNSKR
-316 KTLNGDVNDDFNAN
+316 KTLNGDVNDEFDDNN
-330 IDAAPFNGDRP
+330 PINGSDC
-341 YDYISNGND
+341 IND
-350 YVNLGRANT
+350 
-359 DCTGSTSTAGVEA
+359 E
-372 DEACSGAIN
+372 EACQGVLN
-381 RSRTKQHS
+381 RSTTKQNS
-389 YGLNGQLAFNQDL
+389 YGLNGQLSFNQAL
-402 AGKKNQFIVG
+402 AGKANQFIVG
-412 ASYDISK
+412 ASYDISR
-419 IKFNQSTELGLVN
+419 IKFSQTEQPGNINSV
-432 TSRGIDGLG
+432 RGVDPVLDVEQ
-441 TGSDYF
+441 GS
-447 SESVNLHGK
+447 NLHGK

-461 LFGTDTLSL
+461 LFGTNTLSL
-470 NDYWHVTASG
+470 NDYWHVTGSA
-480 RYNHVKVNNV
+480 RYNHVKVDNV
-490 DQINAPTGA
+490 DQINAPGVSYAIPFGQPNHLESDETLTG
-499 ADDPSLSGNHTFTRF
+499 SHSFSRL
-514 NPAVGL
+514 NPAVGV

-546 GCANPLVP
+546 GCANPYAP

-562 GDPPLNQVVVK
+562 GDPPLKQVVAK
-573 TYEGGLR
+573 TFEGGLR

-592 VYRSENHDDIQF
+592 VYRTENNNDIQF
-604 ITVPSVANG
+604 VTTPSTANN

-630 NLMGKLGQ
+630 NLAGKVGQ
-638 FSWSAGYSF
+638 FGWNVGYSY
-647 VDATYQNDLQ
+647 VDATYQNDLT
-657 LQNEVNSTV
+657 LLNEVNSATFTDGGGNDV
-666 QADNLNEA
+666 IQ
-674 HINVR
+674 VK

-684 ANIPQHQLKLR
+684 ANIPAHQLKVRLT
-695 MQYAVTPDWTIG
+695 YAVTPDWLVGT
-707 SNITAFSD
+707 NITAFSD
-715 RYMRGNENNRH
+715 RYMRGNENNSH
-726 VAGDETTNGEAYAGS
+726 VDRGDSIGNG
-741 GKVAGY
+741 KIAGY
-747 MVVNLDTRYN
+747 AIVNLDTRYN
-757 IGNGWSVF
+757 IGSGWSVF
-765 GKAINVFDHEYNNG
+765 GKAINVFDTEYNNG
-779 GLMGESLINPTTG
+779 GMMGETMFAANG
-792 TFDGVQRTDGF
+792 TFDANGNPSGF
-803 FSPGAP
+803 LSPGAP

>member
-1 MMVNV
+1 MVNV

-11 ALAVAVVLAA
+11 VLAVAGVLVA
-21 TSAYAADAVKTN
+21 TSVYAADA
-33 KIKAD
+33 IKAD

-48 PGIGLSINKV
+48 PGIGLPINKV

-67 DEFKQQQSVTIA
+67 DEFRKQQSVTIA

-119 MSVYVDGVRVNEPFG
+119 MSVYVDGVRVNESFG

-145 AISNMSLIPGTNP
+145 AIANMSLIPGTNP

-165 GGAISIQTKSGRTHQ
+165 GGAISVQTKSGRTHQ

-194 AGSAEIGGV
+194 TGSAEIGGV

-235 GKVGWQNETTKIDLS
+235 SKVGWQNETTKIDLS

-264 QGDLMKN
+264 QREFMQTI
-271 FGRNTIHTKPD
+271 GRNAIHTKPD

-290 LNLSGSH
+290 LNLSASH
-297 WFNDD
+297 WFNND
-302 VMFSGNAYYRDSKR
+302 VMFSGNAYYRNSKR
-316 KTLNGDVNDDFNAN
+316 KTLNGDVNDDFNN
-330 IDAAPFNGDRP
+330 GGDFGDPTIDPGGPNEVLFYNNLGAAIADCNANGDFE
-341 YDYISNGND
+341 
-350 YVNLGRANT
+350 
-359 DCTGSTSTAGVEA
+359 AG
-372 DEACSGAIN
+372 CSGALN
-381 RSRTKQHS
+381 RSSTKQSS
-389 YGLNGQLAFNQDL
+389 YGLNGQLTFNQDL
-402 AGKKNQFIVG
+402 VGKKNQFTVG
-412 ASYDISK
+412 AAYDYSK
-419 IKFNQSTELGLVN
+419 IKFIQSREMGLLNVDRSI
-432 TSRGIDGLG
+432 TGIG
-441 TGSDYF
+441 TMND
-447 SESVNLHGK
+447 EADTNLIGK
-456 TKTWS
+456 TNTWS
-461 LFGTDTLSL
+461 MFGTNTLSL
-470 NDYWHVTASG
+470 NDYWHLTGSA
-480 RYNHVKVNNV
+480 RYNHVKVDNV
-490 DQINAPTGA
+490 DQINAPGA
-499 ADDPSLSGNHTFTRF
+499 SYAGPSDINGDSIYQG
-514 NPAVGL
+514 NPAWDQTLTGKHSFSRINPAIGL

-546 GCANPLVP
+546 GCANPNVP

-562 GDPPLNQVVVK
+562 GDPPLKQVVAR
-573 TYEGGLR
+573 TFEGGLR

-586 VRWSAA
+586 IRWSAA
-592 VYRSENHDDIQF
+592 LYRTENSNDIQF
-604 ITVPSVANG
+604 ITTPSVSNG

-630 NLMGKLGQ
+630 SLAGKLGQ
-638 FSWSAGYSF
+638 FGWNVGYSY
-647 VDATYQNDLQ
+647 VDATYQNDLT
-657 LQNEVNSTV
+657 LANEVNSTTTT
-666 QADNLNEA
+666 DSNGNDI
-674 HINVR
+674 INVR

-684 ANIPQHQLKLR
+684 ANIPAHQLKVRLT
-695 MQYAVTPDWTIG
+695 YAVTPDWLVG

-715 RYMRGNENNRH
+715 RYMRGNENNSH
-726 VAGDETTNGEAYAGS
+726 VDQGDSVGN

-747 MVVNLDTRYN
+747 AIVNLDTRYN

-765 GKAINVFDHEYNNG
+765 GKAINVFDNEYNNG
-779 GLMGESLINPTTG
+779 GMMGESMFTANGVFTG
-792 TFDGVQRTDGF
+792 TQTNSGF
-803 FSPGAP
+803 LSPGAP
-809 RAGWVGVRYEFL
+809 RAGWIGVRYEFL

>member
-1 MMVNV
+1 MVNV
-6 KLKPV
+6 KLKPIF
-11 ALAVAVVLAA
+11 LAVAGVLAA
-21 TSAYAADAVKTN
+21 SSAYAADPIKTN

-38 KVDVVSTTPM
+38 KVDVVSTTPL

-67 DEFKQQQSVTIA
+67 DEFRKQQSVTIA

-119 MSVYVDGVRVNEPFG
+119 MSVYVDGVRVNESFG

-145 AISNMSLIPGTNP
+145 AIANMSLIPGTNP

-165 GGAISIQTKSGRTHQ
+165 GGAISVQTKSGRTHQ

-194 AGSAEIGGV
+194 TGSAEIGGV

-264 QGDLMKN
+264 QREFMQTL
-271 FGRNTIHTKPD
+271 GRNAIHTKPD

-297 WFNDD
+297 WLSND
-302 VMFSGNAYYRDSKR
+302 VMFTGNAYYRNSKR
-316 KTLNGDVNDDFNAN
+316 KTLNGDANDEFDDNTYSTY
-330 IDAAPFNGDRP
+330 DAATCLA
-341 YDYISNGND
+341 ND
-350 YVNLGRANT
+350 EEA
-359 DCTGSTSTAGVEA
+359 CTGVL
-372 DEACSGAIN
+372 N
-381 RSRTKQHS
+381 RSNTKQNS
-389 YGLNGQLAFNQDL
+389 YGLNGQLTFNQAL
-402 AGKKNQFIVG
+402 AGKANQFVVG
-412 ASYDISK
+412 TSYDISK
-419 IKFNQSTELGLVN
+419 IKFSQTEQAGN
-432 TSRGIDGLG
+432 INPARGVDPLLDVEQGA
-441 TGSDYF
+441 
-447 SESVNLHGK
+447 NLHGK

-461 LFGTDTLSL
+461 LFGTNTLSL
-470 NDYWHVTASG
+470 NDYWHVTGSA
-480 RYNHVKVNNV
+480 RYNHVKVDNV
-490 DQINAPTGA
+490 DQINAPGTSYALPVGDPNYLASDETLTG
-499 ADDPSLSGNHTFTRF
+499 SHSFNRL

-546 GCANPLVP
+546 GCANPYAP

-562 GDPPLNQVVVK
+562 GDPPLKQVVAK
-573 TYEGGLR
+573 TVEGGLR

-592 VYRSENHDDIQF
+592 VYRTENHNDIQF
-604 ITVPSVANG
+604 VTTPSTANN

-630 NLMGKLGQ
+630 NLAGKLGQ
-638 FSWSAGYSF
+638 FGWNVGYSY
-647 VDATYQNDLQ
+647 VDATYQNDLT
-657 LQNEVNSTV
+657 LLNEVNSNSYD
-666 QADNLNEA
+666 DNGAAPGGNDV
-674 HINVR
+674 IQVK
-679 KGDRL
+679 KGNRL
-684 ANIPQHQLKLR
+684 ANIPAHQLKVRLT
-695 MQYAVTPDWTIG
+695 YAVTPDWLVGT
-707 SNITAFSD
+707 NITAFSD
-715 RYMRGNENNRH
+715 RYMRGNENNSH
-726 VAGDETTNGEAYAGS
+726 VDQGNSIGN

-747 MVVNLDTRYN
+747 AIVNLDTRYN

-765 GKAINVFDHEYNNG
+765 GKAINVFDTEYNNG
-779 GLMGESLINPTTG
+779 GMMGETMFAANG
-792 TFDGVQRTDGF
+792 TFDANGNPSGF
-803 FSPGAP
+803 LSPGAP
-809 RAGWVGVRYEFL
+809 RAGWLGVRYEFL

>member
-1 MMVNV
+1 MVNV
-6 KLKPV
+6 KLKPIV
-11 ALAVAVVLAA
+11 LAVAGVLAA
-21 TSAYAADAVKTN
+21 TSAYAADTVKTN
-33 KIKAD
+33 KINAD

-67 DEFKQQQSVTIA
+67 DEFRKQQSVTIA

-119 MSVYVDGVRVNEPFG
+119 MSVYVDGVRVNESFG

-145 AISNMSLIPGTNP
+145 AIANMSLIPGTNP

-165 GGAISIQTKSGRTHQ
+165 GGAISVQTKSGRTHQ

-194 AGSAEIGGV
+194 TGSAEIGGV

-212 FSANMFSEDGWR
+212 FSANAFSEDGWR

-229 DVRQFF
+229 DVRQIF

-256 DMIGNGLV
+256 NMIGNGLV
-264 QGDLMKN
+264 QREFMQTL
-271 FGRNTIHTKPD
+271 GRNAIHTRPD

-297 WFNDD
+297 WLNND

-316 KTLNGDVNDDFNAN
+316 KTLNGDVNDDYDDGLSLIAN
-330 IDAAPFNGDRP
+330 NIAC
-341 YDYISNGND
+341 S
-350 YVNLGRANT
+350 T
-359 DCTGSTSTAGVEA
+359 DNYPLGVEA
-372 DEACSGAIN
+372 DDACSGALN
-381 RSRTKQHS
+381 RSRTKQQS

-402 AGKKNQFIVG
+402 SGKKNQFIVG

-419 IKFNQSTELGLVN
+419 IKFNQSTELGLINV
-432 TSRGIDGLG
+432 TRGIDGLG
-441 TGSDYF
+441 SFGGDYLD
-447 SESVNLHGK
+447 ESVNLKGK

-461 LFGTDTLSL
+461 LFATNTLSL
-470 NDYWHVTASG
+470 NDYWHVTGSA
-480 RYNHVKVNNV
+480 RYNRVNVDNV
-490 DQINAPTGA
+490 DQINAPGTSW
-499 ADDPSLSGNHTFTRF
+499 ADDPNTGNPAVGNPLFDETLTGNHTFSRL

-546 GCANPLVP
+546 GCANPNVP

-562 GDPPLNQVVVK
+562 GDPPLKQVVARTV
-573 TYEGGLR
+573 EGGLR

-592 VYRSENHDDIQF
+592 VYRTENSNDIQF
-604 ITVPSVANG
+604 ITTPSVTNG

-625 VGIDT
+625 AGIDT
-630 NLMGKLGQ
+630 NLAGKLGQ
-638 FSWSAGYSF
+638 FGWNVGYSY
-647 VDATYQNDLQ
+647 VDATYQNDLT
-657 LQNEVNSTV
+657 LANEVNSTTV
-666 QADNLNEA
+666 TDSNGNDV
-674 HINVR
+674 INVR

-684 ANIPQHQLKLR
+684 ANIPAHQFKLR
-695 MQYAVTPDWTIG
+695 VTYAVTPDWLVG
-707 SNITAFSD
+707 SNIVAFSD
-715 RYMRGNENNRH
+715 RYMRGNENNSH
-726 VAGDETTNGEAYAGS
+726 VDQGDSMGN

-747 MVVNLDTRYN
+747 AVVNLDTRYN

-765 GKAINVFDHEYNNG
+765 GKAINVLDNEYNNG
-779 GLMGESLINPTTG
+779 GMMGESMFTANGVFTG
-792 TFDGVQRTDGF
+792 SETNSGF
-803 FSPGAP
+803 LSPGAP

>member
-1 MMVNV
+1 MNV

-11 ALAVAVVLAA
+11 VLAVAGVLAA
-21 TSAYAADAVKTN
+21 SSAYAADA
-33 KIKAD
+33 IKAD

-67 DEFKQQQSVTIA
+67 DEFKKQQSVTIA
-79 DYMNNNL
+79 DYMNDNL
-86 QGVSVVDTQNNPFQ
+86 QGVSVNDTQNNPFQ

-106 GFTASPL
+106 GFSASPL

-165 GGAISIQTKSGRTHQ
+165 GGAISVQTKSGRTHQ

-194 AGSAEIGGV
+194 TGSAEIGGV

-264 QGDLMKN
+264 QRELMQTL
-271 FGRNTIHTKPD
+271 GRSTIHTKPD

-290 LNLSGSH
+290 LNLSASH

-302 VMFSGNAYYRDSKR
+302 VMFSGNAYYRNSKR
-316 KTLNGDVNDDFNAN
+316 KTLNGDVNDGFDP
-330 IDAAPFNGDRP
+330 AAYAGGDC
-341 YDYISNGND
+341 
-350 YVNLGRANT
+350 NT
-359 DCTGSTSTAGVEA
+359 NGVET
-372 DEACSGAIN
+372 DESCSGVLN
-381 RSRTKQHS
+381 RSNTKQQS
-389 YGLNGQLAFNQDL
+389 FGLNGQLAFNQDL
-402 AGKKNQFIVG
+402 AGKKNQLVVG

-419 IKFNQSTELGLVN
+419 VKFSQSEEVGTIN
-432 TSRGIDGLG
+432 ASRGIDGIGYL
-441 TGSDYF
+441 DPANI
-447 SESVNLHGK
+447 SESTNLHGK
-456 TKTWS
+456 TNTWS
-461 LFGTDTLSL
+461 LFGTDTLSI
-470 NDYWHVTASG
+470 NDYWHLTASG
-480 RYNHVKVNNV
+480 RYNHIKVENR
-490 DQINAPTGA
+490 DQLI
-499 ADDPSLSGNHTFTRF
+499 ADPATDPASLTGNHTFARF

-546 GCANPLVP
+546 GCANPALP
-554 CKLPNAMA
+554 CLLPNAMA
-562 GDPPLNQVVVK
+562 GDPPLKQVVVK
-573 TYEGGLR
+573 TVEGGLR

-586 VRWSAA
+586 IRWSAA

-604 ITVPSVANG
+604 INAPDVANTSL
-613 MGYFDNVGKTRR
+613 GYFNNVGKTRR

-630 NLMGKLGQ
+630 NLMGKVGQ

-647 VDATYQNDLQ
+647 VDATYQSEFELP
-657 LQNEVNSTV
+657 NEVNSTTGPTATSGPNDV
-666 QADNLNEA
+666 
-674 HINVR
+674 ITVK

-695 MQYAVTPDWTIG
+695 LQYSVTPDWTVG
-707 SNITAFSD
+707 SNITVFSD
-715 RYMRGNENNRH
+715 RYMRGNENNSH
-726 VAGDETTNGEAYAGS
+726 VDQGDTMGNG
-741 GKVAGY
+741 KIAGY
-747 MVVNLDTRYN
+747 AIVNLDTRYN

-765 GKAINVFDHEYNNG
+765 GKAINVFDTEYSNG
-779 GLMGESLINPTTG
+779 GMMGESHFG
-792 TFDGVQRTDGF
+792 TDGIF
-803 FSPGAP
+803 NANQTNTGYVSPGAP

>member
-1 MMVNV
+1 MINV
-6 KLKPV
+6 KLKPIF
-11 ALAVAVVLAA
+11 LAVAGVLAA
-21 TSAYAADAVKTN
+21 TSAYAADTVKTN

-38 KVDVVSTTPM
+38 NVDVVSTTPL
-48 PGIGLSINKV
+48 PGVGLSINKV

-67 DEFKQQQSVTIA
+67 EEFKQQQSVTIA

-119 MSVYVDGVRVNEPFG
+119 MSVYVDGVRVNESFG

-145 AISNMSLIPGTNP
+145 AIANMSLIPGTNP

-165 GGAISIQTKSGRTHQ
+165 GGAISVQTKSGRTHQ

-194 AGSAEIGGV
+194 TGSAEIGGV

-229 DVRQFF
+229 DVRQIF

-264 QGDLMKN
+264 QREFMQTL
-271 FGRNTIHTKPD
+271 GRNTIHTRPD

-297 WFNDD
+297 WLNND

-316 KTLNGDVNDDFNAN
+316 KTLNGDVNDDYDDGLSLSAN
-330 IDAAPFNGDRP
+330 
-341 YDYISNGND
+341 
-350 YVNLGRANT
+350 NT
-359 DCTGSTSTAGVEA
+359 ACSTDNYPSGVEA
-372 DEACSGAIN
+372 DDACSGALN
-381 RSRTKQHS
+381 RSRTKQQS

-402 AGKKNQFIVG
+402 SGKKNQFIVG

-419 IKFNQSTELGLVN
+419 IKFNQSTELGLINV
-432 TSRGIDGLG
+432 TRGIDGLG
-441 TGSDYF
+441 SFGGDYLD
-447 SESVNLHGK
+447 ESVNLKGK

-461 LFGTDTLSL
+461 LFATNTLSL
-470 NDYWHVTASG
+470 NDYWHVTGSA
-480 RYNHVKVNNV
+480 RYNRVNVDNV
-490 DQINAPTGA
+490 DQINAPGTSW
-499 ADDPSLSGNHTFTRF
+499 ADDPNTGNPAVGNPLFDETLTGNHTFSRL

-546 GCANPLVP
+546 GCANPNVP

-562 GDPPLNQVVVK
+562 GDPPLKQVVARTV
-573 TYEGGLR
+573 EGGLR

-592 VYRSENHDDIQF
+592 VYRTENSNDIQF
-604 ITVPSVANG
+604 ITTPSVTNG

-625 VGIDT
+625 AGIDT
-630 NLMGKLGQ
+630 NLAGKLGQ
-638 FSWSAGYSF
+638 FGWNVGYSY
-647 VDATYQNDLQ
+647 VDATYQNDLT
-657 LQNEVNSTV
+657 LANEVNSTTV
-666 QADNLNEA
+666 TDSNGNDV
-674 HINVR
+674 INVR

-684 ANIPQHQLKLR
+684 ANIPAHQFKLR
-695 MQYAVTPDWTIG
+695 VTYAVTPDWLVG
-707 SNITAFSD
+707 SNIIAFSD
-715 RYMRGNENNRH
+715 RYMRGNENNSH
-726 VAGDETTNGEAYAGS
+726 VDQGDSMGN

-747 MVVNLDTRYN
+747 AVVNLDTRYN

-765 GKAINVFDHEYNNG
+765 GKAINVLDNEYNNG
-779 GLMGESLINPTTG
+779 GMMGESMFTANGVFTG
-792 TFDGVQRTDGF
+792 SETNSGF
-803 FSPGAP
+803 LSPGAP

>member
-6 KLKPV
+6 KLKPIV
-11 ALAVAVVLAA
+11 LAVAGVLAA
-21 TSAYAADAVKTN
+21 TSAYAADTVKTN
-33 KIKAD
+33 KINAD
-38 KVDVVSTTPM
+38 KVDVVSTTPL

-67 DEFKQQQSVTIA
+67 EEFKQQQIVTIA

-119 MSVYVDGVRVNEPFG
+119 MSVYVDGVRVNESFG

-145 AISNMSLIPGTNP
+145 AIANMSLIPGTNP

-165 GGAISIQTKSGRTHQ
+165 GGAISVQTKSGRTHQ

-194 AGSAEIGGV
+194 TGSAEIGGV

-212 FSANMFSEDGWR
+212 FSANAFSEDGWR

-256 DMIGNGLV
+256 NMIGNGLV
-264 QGDLMKN
+264 QREFMQTL
-271 FGRNTIHTKPD
+271 GRNAIHTRPD

-316 KTLNGDVNDDFNAN
+316 KTLNGDVNDDYDDGLSLIAN
-330 IDAAPFNGDRP
+330 
-341 YDYISNGND
+341 
-350 YVNLGRANT
+350 NT
-359 DCTGSTSTAGVEA
+359 ACSTDNYPLGVEA
-372 DEACSGAIN
+372 DDACSGALN
-381 RSRTKQHS
+381 RSRTKQQS

-402 AGKKNQFIVG
+402 SGKKNQFIVG

-419 IKFNQSTELGLVN
+419 IKFNQSTELGLIN
-432 TSRGIDGLG
+432 ATRGIDGLG
-441 TGSDYF
+441 NFGGDYLD
-447 SESVNLHGK
+447 ESVNLKGK

-461 LFGTDTLSL
+461 LFGTNTLSL
-470 NDYWHVTASG
+470 NDYWHVTGSA
-480 RYNHVKVNNV
+480 RYNRVNVDNV
-490 DQINAPTGA
+490 DQINPPGNSFADLNGVTQTGVA
-499 ADDPSLSGNHTFTRF
+499 AFDETLTGNHTFSRL

-520 NFTPTKDLTVYGSY
+520 NFTPTKNLTAYGSY

-546 GCANPLVP
+546 GCANPNVP

-573 TYEGGLR
+573 TFEGGLR

-586 VRWSAA
+586 IRWSAA
-592 VYRSENHDDIQF
+592 VYRSENHNDIQF
-604 ITVPSVANG
+604 ITVPSVTNG

-630 NLMGKLGQ
+630 SLAGKLGQ
-638 FSWSAGYSF
+638 FGWNVGYSY
-647 VDATYQNDLQ
+647 VDATYQNDLK
-657 LQNEVNSTV
+657 LANEVNST
-666 QADNLNEA
+666 ADPLGTNDDY
-674 HINVR
+674 IQVT
-679 KGDRL
+679 KGNRL
-684 ANIPQHQLKLR
+684 ANIPAHQLKVRLT
-695 MQYAVTPDWTIG
+695 YAVTPDWLVG
-707 SNITAFSD
+707 SNIIAFSD
-715 RYMRGNENNRH
+715 RYMRGNENNSH
-726 VAGDETTNGEAYAGS
+726 VDQGDSMGN

-747 MVVNLDTRYN
+747 AVVNLDTRYN

-765 GKAINVFDHEYNNG
+765 GKAINVLDNEYNNG
-779 GLMGESLINPTTG
+779 GMMGESMFTAN
-792 TFDGVQRTDGF
+792 GVFIGSETNSGF

>member
-1 MMVNV
+1 MVNV
-6 KLKPV
+6 KLKPIV
-11 ALAVAVVLAA
+11 LAIAGVLAA
-21 TSAYAADAVKTN
+21 TSSYAADTVKTN
-33 KIKAD
+33 KINAD

-67 DEFKQQQSVTIA
+67 DEFKKQQSVTIA

-119 MSVYVDGVRVNEPFG
+119 MSVYVDGVRVNESFG

-145 AISNMSLIPGTNP
+145 AIANMSLIPGTNP

-165 GGAISIQTKSGRTHQ
+165 GGAISVQTKSGRTHQ

-194 AGSAEIGGV
+194 TGSAEIGGV

-212 FSANMFSEDGWR
+212 FSANAFSEDGWR

-256 DMIGNGLV
+256 NMIGNGLV
-264 QGDLMKN
+264 QREFMQTL
-271 FGRNTIHTKPD
+271 GRNAIHTRPD

-297 WFNDD
+297 WLNND

-316 KTLNGDVNDDFNAN
+316 KTLNGDVNDDYDDGLSLIAN
-330 IDAAPFNGDRP
+330 
-341 YDYISNGND
+341 
-350 YVNLGRANT
+350 NT
-359 DCTGSTSTAGVEA
+359 ACSTDKYPLGVEA
-372 DEACSGAIN
+372 DDACSGALN
-381 RSRTKQHS
+381 RSRTKQQS

-402 AGKKNQFIVG
+402 SGKKNQFIVG

-419 IKFNQSTELGLVN
+419 IKFNQSTELGLIN
-432 TSRGIDGLG
+432 ATRGIDGLG
-441 TGSDYF
+441 SFGGDYLD
-447 SESVNLHGK
+447 ESVNLKGK

-461 LFGTDTLSL
+461 LFATNTLSL
-470 NDYWHVTASG
+470 NDYWHVTGSA
-480 RYNHVKVNNV
+480 RFNRVNVDNV
-490 DQINAPTGA
+490 DQINAPGTSW
-499 ADDPSLSGNHTFTRF
+499 ADDPNTGNPAVGNPLFDETLTGNHTFSRL

-520 NFTPTKDLTVYGSY
+520 NFTPTRDLTVYSSY

-546 GCANPLVP
+546 GCANPNVP

-562 GDPPLNQVVVK
+562 GDPPLKQVVARTV
-573 TYEGGLR
+573 EGGLR

-592 VYRSENHDDIQF
+592 LYRTENSNDIQF
-604 ITVPSVANG
+604 ITTPSVTNG

-630 NLMGKLGQ
+630 SLAGKLGQ
-638 FSWSAGYSF
+638 FGWNVGYSY
-647 VDATYQNDLQ
+647 VDATYQNDLT
-657 LQNEVNSTV
+657 LANEVNSTTV
-666 QADNLNEA
+666 TDTYGNDV
-674 HINVR
+674 INVR

-684 ANIPQHQLKLR
+684 ANIPAHQFKLR
-695 MQYAVTPDWTIG
+695 LTYAVTPDWLVG
-707 SNITAFSD
+707 SNIIAFSD
-715 RYMRGNENNRH
+715 RYMRGNENNSH
-726 VAGDETTNGEAYAGS
+726 VDQGDSMGN

-747 MVVNLDTRYN
+747 AVVNLDTRYN

-765 GKAINVFDHEYNNG
+765 GKAINVLDNEYNNVG
-779 GLMGESLINPTTG
+779 MMGESMFTANGVFTG
-792 TFDGVQRTDGF
+792 SETNSGF

>member
-1 MMVNV
+1 MVNV
-6 KLKPV
+6 KLKPIV
-11 ALAVAVVLAA
+11 LAVAGVLAA
-21 TSAYAADAVKTN
+21 TSAYAADTVKTN
-33 KIKAD
+33 KINAD

-67 DEFKQQQSVTIA
+67 EEFKQQQSVTIA

-119 MSVYVDGVRVNEPFG
+119 MSVYVDGVRVNESFG

-145 AISNMSLIPGTNP
+145 AIANMSLIPGTNP

-165 GGAISIQTKSGRTHQ
+165 GGAISVQTKSGRTHQ

-194 AGSAEIGGV
+194 TGSAEIGGV

-250 YTNANN
+250 YTHANN
-256 DMIGNGLV
+256 NMIGNGLV
-264 QGDLMKN
+264 QREFMQTL
-271 FGRNTIHTKPD
+271 GRNAIHTRPD

-297 WFNDD
+297 WLNND

-316 KTLNGDVNDDFNAN
+316 KTLNGDVNDDYDDGLSLIAN
-330 IDAAPFNGDRP
+330 
-341 YDYISNGND
+341 
-350 YVNLGRANT
+350 NT
-359 DCTGSTSTAGVEA
+359 ACSTDNYPLGVEA
-372 DEACSGAIN
+372 DDACSGALN
-381 RSRTKQHS
+381 RSRTKQQS

-402 AGKKNQFIVG
+402 SGKKNQFIVG

-419 IKFNQSTELGLVN
+419 IKFNQSTELGLIN
-432 TSRGIDGLG
+432 ATRGIDGLG
-441 TGSDYF
+441 SFGGDYLD
-447 SESVNLHGK
+447 ESVNLKGK

-461 LFGTDTLSL
+461 LFATDTLSL
-470 NDYWHVTASG
+470 NDYWHVTGSA
-480 RYNHVKVNNV
+480 RYNRVNVDNV
-490 DQINAPTGA
+490 DQINAPGNSFA
-499 ADDPSLSGNHTFTRF
+499 APADDPADPLYRNAAYDETLTGKHSFSRL

-546 GCANPLVP
+546 GCANPNTP

-573 TYEGGLR
+573 TFEGGLR

-586 VRWSAA
+586 IRWSAA
-592 VYRSENHDDIQF
+592 VYRSENHNDIQF
-604 ITVPSVANG
+604 ITVPSVTNG

-630 NLMGKLGQ
+630 SLAGKLGQ
-638 FSWSAGYSF
+638 FGWNVGYSY
-647 VDATYQNDLQ
+647 VDATYQNDLK
-657 LQNEVNSTV
+657 LANEVNST
-666 QADNLNEA
+666 ADPLGTGDDY
-674 HINVR
+674 IQVT
-679 KGDRL
+679 KGNRL
-684 ANIPQHQLKLR
+684 ANIPAHQLKVRLT
-695 MQYAVTPDWTIG
+695 YAVTPDWLIG

-715 RYMRGNENNRH
+715 RYMRGNENNSH
-726 VAGDETTNGEAYAGS
+726 VDQGDSVGN

-747 MVVNLDTRYN
+747 AIVNLDTRYN

-765 GKAINVFDHEYNNG
+765 GKAINVFDNEYNNG
-779 GLMGESLINPTTG
+779 GMMGESMFTANGVFTG
-792 TFDGVQRTDGF
+792 SETNSGF

-809 RAGWVGVRYEFL
+809 RAGWLGVRYEFL

>member
-1 MMVNV
+1 MVNV

-11 ALAVAVVLAA
+11 VLAVAGVLAA
-21 TSAYAADAVKTN
+21 TSAYAADA
-33 KIKAD
+33 IKAD

-67 DEFKQQQSVTIA
+67 DEFRKQQSVTIA

-119 MSVYVDGVRVNEPFG
+119 MSVYVDGVRVNESFG

-145 AISNMSLIPGTNP
+145 AIGNMSLIPGTNP

-165 GGAISIQTKSGRTHQ
+165 GGAISVQTKSGRTHQ

-194 AGSAEIGGV
+194 TGSAEIGGV

-264 QGDLMKN
+264 QREFMQTL
-271 FGRNTIHTKPD
+271 GRSAIHTKPD

-290 LNLSGSH
+290 LNLSASH

-302 VMFSGNAYYRDSKR
+302 VMFTGNAYYRNSKR
-316 KTLNGDVNDDFNAN
+316 KTLNGDVNDEFDDNN
-330 IDAAPFNGDRP
+330 PINGSDC
-341 YDYISNGND
+341 IND
-350 YVNLGRANT
+350 
-359 DCTGSTSTAGVEA
+359 E
-372 DEACSGAIN
+372 EACQGVLN
-381 RSRTKQHS
+381 RSTTKQNS
-389 YGLNGQLAFNQDL
+389 YGLNGQLSFNQAL
-402 AGKKNQFIVG
+402 AGKANQFIVG
-412 ASYDISK
+412 ASYDISR
-419 IKFNQSTELGLVN
+419 IKFSQTEQPGNINSV
-432 TSRGIDGLG
+432 RGVDPVLDVEQ
-441 TGSDYF
+441 GS
-447 SESVNLHGK
+447 NLHGK

-461 LFGTDTLSL
+461 LFGTNTLSL
-470 NDYWHVTASG
+470 NDYWHVTGSA
-480 RYNHVKVNNV
+480 RYNHVKVDNV
-490 DQINAPTGA
+490 DQINAPGVSYAIPFGQPNHLESDETLTG
-499 ADDPSLSGNHTFTRF
+499 SHSFSRL
-514 NPAVGL
+514 NPAVGV

-546 GCANPLVP
+546 GCANPYAP

-562 GDPPLNQVVVK
+562 GDPPLKQVVAK
-573 TYEGGLR
+573 TFEGGLR

-592 VYRSENHDDIQF
+592 VYRTENNNDIQF
-604 ITVPSVANG
+604 VTTPSTANN

-630 NLMGKLGQ
+630 NLAGKVGQ
-638 FSWSAGYSF
+638 FGWNVGYSY
-647 VDATYQNDLQ
+647 VDATYQNDLT
-657 LQNEVNSTV
+657 LLNEVNSATFTDGGGNDV
-666 QADNLNEA
+666 IQ
-674 HINVR
+674 VK

-684 ANIPQHQLKLR
+684 ANIPAHQLKVRLT
-695 MQYAVTPDWTIG
+695 YAVTPDWLVGT
-707 SNITAFSD
+707 NITAFSD
-715 RYMRGNENNRH
+715 RYMRGNENNSH
-726 VAGDETTNGEAYAGS
+726 VDRGDSIGNG
-741 GKVAGY
+741 KIAGY
-747 MVVNLDTRYN
+747 AIVNLDTRYN
-757 IGNGWSVF
+757 IGSGWSVF
-765 GKAINVFDHEYNNG
+765 GKAINVFDTEYNNG
-779 GLMGESLINPTTG
+779 GMMGETMFAANG
-792 TFDGVQRTDGF
+792 TFDANGNPSGF
-803 FSPGAP
+803 LSPGAP

>member
-1 MMVNV
+1 MVNV

-11 ALAVAVVLAA
+11 VLAVAGVLAA
-21 TSAYAADAVKTN
+21 TSVYAADA
-33 KIKAD
+33 IKAD

-48 PGIGLSINKV
+48 PGIGLPINKV

-67 DEFKQQQSVTIA
+67 DEFRKQQSVTIA

-119 MSVYVDGVRVNEPFG
+119 MSVYVDGVRVNESFG

-145 AISNMSLIPGTNP
+145 AIANMSLIPGTNP

-165 GGAISIQTKSGRTHQ
+165 GGAISVQTKSGRTHQ

-194 AGSAEIGGV
+194 TGSAEIGGV

-235 GKVGWQNETTKIDLS
+235 SKVGWQNETTKIDLS

-264 QGDLMKN
+264 QREFMQNL
-271 FGRNTIHTKPD
+271 GRSAIHTKPD

-290 LNLSGSH
+290 LNLSASH

-302 VMFSGNAYYRDSKR
+302 VMFTGNAYYRNSKR
-316 KTLNGDVNDDFNAN
+316 KTLNGDVNDGYTGDDTNLAAYQSDCLAN
-330 IDAAPFNGDRP
+330 VGGD
-341 YDYISNGND
+341 
-350 YVNLGRANT
+350 
-359 DCTGSTSTAGVEA
+359 A
-372 DEACSGAIN
+372 DEWCSGAIN
-381 RSRTKQHS
+381 RSSTKQQS
-389 YGLNGQLAFNQDL
+389 YGLNGQLTFNQAL
-402 AGKKNQFIVG
+402 AGKANQFVIG

-419 IKFNQSTELGLVN
+419 IKFNQSEQLGSIN
-432 TSRGIDGLG
+432 ASRGIDPLYDAEI
-441 TGSDYF
+441 TT
-447 SESVNLHGK
+447 NLHGK

-461 LFGTDTLSL
+461 MFGTNTFSL
-470 NDYWHVTASG
+470 NDYWHVTGSA
-480 RYNHVKVNNV
+480 RYNHVKVDNV
-490 DQINAPTGA
+490 DQINAPGTSYALDPLDPNYLASDETLTG
-499 ADDPSLSGNHTFTRF
+499 SHSFSRL
-514 NPAVGL
+514 NPAVGV

-546 GCANPLVP
+546 GCANPYAP

-562 GDPPLNQVVVK
+562 GDPPLKQVVAK
-573 TYEGGLR
+573 TFEGGLR

-592 VYRSENHDDIQF
+592 VYRTENNNDIQF
-604 ITVPSVANG
+604 VTTPSTANN

-630 NLMGKLGQ
+630 NLAGKVGQ
-638 FSWSAGYSF
+638 FVWNVGYSY
-647 VDATYQNDLQ
+647 VDATYQNDLT
-657 LQNEVNSTV
+657 LLNEVNSNSYD
-666 QADNLNEA
+666 DNGAAPGGNDV
-674 HINVR
+674 IQVK
-679 KGDRL
+679 KGNRL
-684 ANIPQHQLKLR
+684 ANIPAHQLKVRLT
-695 MQYAVTPDWTIG
+695 YAFTPDWLVGT
-707 SNITAFSD
+707 NVTAFSD
-715 RYMRGNENNRH
+715 RYMRGNENNSH
-726 VAGDETTNGEAYAGS
+726 VDQGDSIGNG
-741 GKVAGY
+741 KIAGY
-747 MVVNLDTRYN
+747 AIVNLDTRYN

-765 GKAINVFDHEYNNG
+765 GKAINVFDTQYNNG
-779 GLMGESLINPTTG
+779 GMMGETMFAANG
-792 TFDGVQRTDGF
+792 TFDANGNPSGF
-803 FSPGAP
+803 LSPGAP

>member
-1 MMVNV
+1 MVNV

-11 ALAVAVVLAA
+11 VLAVAGVLAA
-21 TSAYAADAVKTN
+21 TSAYAADA
-33 KIKAD
+33 IKAD

-67 DEFKQQQSVTIA
+67 DEFRKQQSVTIA

-119 MSVYVDGVRVNEPFG
+119 MSVYVDGVRVNESFG

-145 AISNMSLIPGTNP
+145 AIANMSLIPGTNP

-165 GGAISIQTKSGRTHQ
+165 GGAISVQTKSGRTHQ

-194 AGSAEIGGV
+194 TGSAEIGGV

-212 FSANMFSEDGWR
+212 FSANAFSEDGWR

-264 QGDLMKN
+264 QREFMQTI
-271 FGRNTIHTKPD
+271 GRNAIHTRPD

-297 WFNDD
+297 WFNDN
-302 VMFSGNAYYRDSKR
+302 VMFTGNTYYRNSKR
-316 KTLNGDVNDDFNAN
+316 KTLNGDVNDDFNYGADFGEGLLPSGDTAYVDLN
-330 IDAAPFNGDRP
+330 AALADCNAGGDFE
-341 YDYISNGND
+341 
-350 YVNLGRANT
+350 AA
-359 DCTGSTSTAGVEA
+359 CTGAL
-372 DEACSGAIN
+372 N
-381 RSRTKQHS
+381 RSSTKQSS
-389 YGLNGQLAFNQDL
+389 YGLNGQFTFNQDL
-402 AGKKNQFIVG
+402 VGKKNQFTVG
-412 ASYDISK
+412 AAYDYSK
-419 IKFNQSTELGLVN
+419 IKFIQSSEMGLLNVDRSI
-432 TSRGIDGLG
+432 TGI
-441 TGSDYF
+441 GSMND
-447 SESVNLHGK
+447 EADTNLVGK
-456 TKTWS
+456 TKTYS
-461 LFGTDTLSL
+461 LFGTNTLSL
-470 NDYWHVTASG
+470 NDYWHVTGSA
-480 RYNHVKVNNV
+480 RYNHVKVDNV

-499 ADDPSLSGNHTFTRF
+499 PDDPTLTGTHTFTRV
-514 NPAVGL
+514 NPAIGL

-562 GDPPLNQVVVK
+562 GDPPLKQVVAK
-573 TYEGGLR
+573 TFEGGLR

-586 VRWSAA
+586 IRWSAA
-592 VYRSENHDDIQF
+592 VYRTENHSDIQF
-604 ITVPSVANG
+604 ITTPSVTNG

-630 NLMGKLGQ
+630 NLAGKLGQ
-638 FSWSAGYSF
+638 FGWNVGYSY
-647 VDATYQNDLQ
+647 VDATYQNDLT
-657 LQNEVNSTV
+657 LANEVNSTTTP
-666 QADNLNEA
+666 DTNGNDI
-674 HINVR
+674 INVR

-684 ANIPQHQLKLR
+684 ANIPAHQLKVRLT
-695 MQYAVTPDWTIG
+695 YAVTPDWLIG

-715 RYMRGNENNRH
+715 RYMRGNENNSH
-726 VAGDETTNGEAYAGS
+726 VDTGLDTLGN

-747 MVVNLDTRYN
+747 AIVNLDTRYN

-765 GKAINVFDHEYNNG
+765 GKAVNVFDTEYNNG
-779 GLMGESLINPTTG
+779 GMMGESMFAANGVFTG
-792 TFDGVQRTDGF
+792 SETSSGF

-809 RAGWVGVRYEFL
+809 RAGWLGVRYEFL

>member
-1 MMVNV
+1 MVNV
-6 KLKPV
+6 KLKPIV
-11 ALAVAVVLAA
+11 LAVAGVLAV

-33 KIKAD
+33 KINAD

-67 DEFKQQQSVTIA
+67 EEFKQQQSVTIA

-119 MSVYVDGVRVNEPFG
+119 MSVYVDGVRVNESFG

-145 AISNMSLIPGTNP
+145 AIANMSLIPGTNP

-165 GGAISIQTKSGRTHQ
+165 GGAISVQTKSGRTHQ
-180 GGAAELSAGSWGRK
+180 GGATELSAGSWGRK
-194 AGSAEIGGV
+194 TGSAEIGGV

-264 QGDLMKN
+264 QREFMQTL
-271 FGRNTIHTKPD
+271 GRSAIHTKPD

-290 LNLSGSH
+290 FNLSASH

-302 VMFSGNAYYRDSKR
+302 VMFTGNAYYRNSKR
-316 KTLNGDVNDDFNAN
+316 KTLNGDANDEFDDNTYTTY
-330 IDAAPFNGDRP
+330 DAATCLA
-341 YDYISNGND
+341 ND
-350 YVNLGRANT
+350 EEA
-359 DCTGSTSTAGVEA
+359 CTGVL
-372 DEACSGAIN
+372 N
-381 RSRTKQHS
+381 RSTTKQNS
-389 YGLNGQLAFNQDL
+389 YGLNGQLSFNQAL
-402 AGKKNQFIVG
+402 AGKTNQFIVG
-412 ASYDISK
+412 ASYDISR
-419 IKFNQSTELGLVN
+419 IKFSQTEQAGN
-432 TSRGIDGLG
+432 INGARGVDPLLDVEQG
-441 TGSDYF
+441 T
-447 SESVNLHGK
+447 NLHGK

-461 LFGTDTLSL
+461 LFGTNTLSL
-470 NDYWHVTASG
+470 NDYWHVTGSA
-480 RYNHVKVNNV
+480 RYNHVKVDNV
-490 DQINAPTGA
+490 DQINAPGTSYALDPLDPNYLASDETLTG
-499 ADDPSLSGNHTFTRF
+499 SHSFSRL
-514 NPAVGL
+514 NPAVGV

-546 GCANPLVP
+546 GCANPYAP

-562 GDPPLNQVVVK
+562 GDPPLKQVVAK
-573 TYEGGLR
+573 TFEGGLR

-592 VYRSENHDDIQF
+592 VYRTENNNDIQF
-604 ITVPSVANG
+604 VTTPSTANN

-630 NLMGKLGQ
+630 NLAGKVGQ
-638 FSWSAGYSF
+638 FGWNVGYSY
-647 VDATYQNDLQ
+647 VDATYQNDLT
-657 LQNEVNSTV
+657 LLNEVNSNSYD
-666 QADNLNEA
+666 DNGAAPGGNDV
-674 HINVR
+674 IQVK
-679 KGDRL
+679 KGNRL
-684 ANIPQHQLKLR
+684 ANIPAHQLKVRLT
-695 MQYAVTPDWTIG
+695 YAVTPDWLVGT
-707 SNITAFSD
+707 NVTAFSD
-715 RYMRGNENNRH
+715 RYMRGNENNSH
-726 VAGDETTNGEAYAGS
+726 VDQGDSIGNG
-741 GKVAGY
+741 KIAGY
-747 MVVNLDTRYN
+747 AIVNLDTRYN

-765 GKAINVFDHEYNNG
+765 GRAINVFDNEYNNG
-779 GLMGESLINPTTG
+779 GMMGETMFAANG
-792 TFDGVQRTDGF
+792 TFDANGNPSGF
-803 FSPGAP
+803 LSPGAP
-809 RAGWVGVRYEFL
+809 RAGWLGVRYEFL
-821 APKAQ
+821 APKSQ